1 MLIDVRTYEV
11 RPGTLKAHLDLYAE
25 YGKGPQSKHLGTPL
39 AYLKTETG
47 NPNEYVHMWVYKDA
61 GHREACR
68 AAMWAD
74 SDWLAYTKRSAEL
87 GALVQQNNR
96 LMVPVDF
103 FDFDAPA

>member
-11 RPGTLKAHLDLYAE
+11 KAGTLKAHLDLYVK
-25 YGKGPQSKHLGTPL
+25 YGKAPQCKHLGTPL

-61 GHREACR
+61 GHRETSR

-74 SDWLAYTKRSAEL
+74 QDWLSYTERSAEL
-87 GALVQQNNR
+87 GALIKQNNR
-96 LMVPVDF
+96 LMMPVDF
-103 FDFDAPA
+103 FEFNVPK

>member
-11 RPGTLKAHLDLYAE
+11 KAGTLKAHMDLYAE

-68 AAMWAD
+68 ARKAA
-74 SDWLAYTKRSAEL
+74 AQAAAKRAAATNCRD
-87 GALVQQNNR
+87 G
-96 LMVPVDF
+96 
-103 FDFDAPA
+103 